1 MQLCSS
7 LWLLGRL
14 YRGMETQSH
23 SLVVGQYWVCL
34 NQGILELFK
43 IPLFDVFNALEIC
56 LDCFLCQCSE
66 HMMFVLT
73 GALKLWG
80 TRVSKY
86 DRLSFKTQHTWLHF
100 VAISSSAVQHVHIF
114 HYEILT
120 AEFIVWKAPQGQGIW
135 RTCGWFPCG
144 GLKRGSLCDE
154 SCCLGISS
162 LSTERRVIWSWSS
175 DLLTLVYSSWTY
187 LNCWCFFSDVC

>member
-1 MQLCSS
+1 MFSMHLKSV
-7 LWLLGRL
+7 W
-14 YRGMETQSH
+14 
-23 SLVVGQYWVCL
+23 
-34 NQGILELFK
+34 I
-43 IPLFDVFNALEIC
+43 VF
-56 LDCFLCQCSE
+56 FCQCSE

-80 TRVSKY
+80 ARVSKC
-86 DRLSFKTQHTWLHF
+86 DRLGFKTQPTRLHF
-100 VAISSSAVQHVHIF
+100 ISVSSSAVQHVHIF

-154 SCCLGISS
+154 SCCLEMSS

-175 DLLTLVYSSWTY
+175 DLLTLVYSSLTY
-187 LNCWCFFSDVC
+187 LDCWCLGSDVCQSTLYAVCTLGSIQVAFTFYCCIFSVLCGTF